1 MLDIKC
7 YLILFH
13 DEIFSFIDSILI
25 KRKLYFSLIFSWSW
39 FQRRSSHVDIRPTGN
54 SNQVALKPFDTVH
67 VSSTVRIA
75 FDGRGT

>member
-25 KRKLYFSLIFSWSW
+25 KRKLYFSLM
-39 FQRRSSHVDIRPTGN
+39 SSHVDIRPTGN
-54 SNQVALKPFDTVH
+54 SNQVSLKPFDTVH